1 MEMRNAIE
9 SSLLFLRKWGGN
21 MEKYFLI
28 AYSNIRKVK
37 WQTIATVV
45 LVFFAALM
53 LNLWLM
59 LSMDYKR
66 NFDRY
71 HDKLNAGHI
80 TLSIRSSSPDVKQFV
95 SETLEKDNR
104 TAEYGIKDA
113 MAASGSFDYNGG
125 NISTELIFFNKEE
138 AKKHKIEKIEILE
151 EGSQKSGIYL
161 PVIYSTDKNIKIGKT
176 INLKIGNKTIDYT
189 ICGFTNSVMAGSHNC
204 GFFAI
209 LLTEDKYKELE
220 EKGYAEKSYFVP
232 ARMKDKFGSEEFEAD
247 MKDQLSKAF
256 PKIYAASNSYAL
268 ISSSR
273 YISQMICSEIISAMA
288 FFITIIVLV
297 VISSN
302 VTNYIQENMK
312 NIGVL
317 KAEGYVSRQ
326 IVFSLL
332 VQFFGIT
339 FITAIAGAGFSYS
352 LFPAINT
359 MMVSQTGIPYKTRF
373 LPLPFILAVAFISG
387 TVLVVVWFS
396 SRRIKRIDP
405 VVAIRQGIQT
415 HNFKCNHIPLET
427 TNLPLHLALAIKTTF
442 AGIKQNIII
451 CITMLVLSL
460 ILVFSGLMATN
471 MIIDMEP
478 FINMIVGETA
488 DSSINIK
495 SSYRE
500 KFMKI
505 MEENSNVQKVYLY
518 NSLYVQHK
526 EGSVLMA
533 SISDDFSK
541 VNNQDVCIEG
551 RFPKYDNEIAIG
563 VKYAREKELKTG
575 DVIIFAA
582 DGKEAEYIISGFTQ
596 ISNNL
601 GKDCLLSSDGY
612 RRMGV
617 LQEENYYINL
627 EEDTDIDKFNKDTSK
642 KLGDGM
648 VSSVNISAVV
658 QGTGKVYVTLIT
670 IIVAGIIVLSLI
682 VVIFVMY
689 LLVRTMLN
697 SKQKDYGIMK
707 AMGYT
712 TGQLMLQTAAS
723 FMPAVIIS
731 TIIGIA
737 ISSIFINPLVAL
749 FLNGIGIV
757 KCTFKVSLVFN
768 ITAGA
773 GLVLFTFLAAC
784 LLSFKIRKNTPRA
797 LMSGE

>member
-1 MEMRNAIE
+1 M
-9 SSLLFLRKWGGN
+9 G
-21 MEKYFLI
+21 KYFLI
-28 AYSNIRKVK
+28 AHSNIRKAK

-53 LNLWLM
+53 LDLWLM

-71 HDKLNAGHI
+71 HDKLNSGHV
-80 TLSIRSSSPDVKQFV
+80 TLSVKNGSPEVKQFI
-95 SETLEKDNR
+95 SETLEKDSR
-104 TAEYGIKDA
+104 TTQFGVNEAVDA
-113 MAASGSFDYNGG
+113 TGSFNYNGG
-125 NISTELIFFNKEE
+125 NISTEFIFLNKEE
-138 AKKHKIEKIEILE
+138 AIKNKVERIEIVE
-151 EGSQKSGIYL
+151 EGNQKSGVYL
-161 PVIYSTDKNIKIGKT
+161 PVIYSTDKDIKAGET
-176 INLKIGNKTIDYT
+176 ISFEIGNRTIDYT

-204 GFFAI
+204 AFCAM

-220 EKGYAEKSYFVP
+220 ESGYAEKSYFVP
-232 ARMKDKFGSEEFEAD
+232 IRIKDKLGSEAFEAD
-247 MKDQLSKAF
+247 IKDKLSKTY
-256 PKIYAASNSYAL
+256 PQIYVASNSYAL

-273 YISQMICSEIISAMA
+273 YISQMICSEVISAMA
-288 FFITIIVLV
+288 FFITLIVLV

-326 IVFSLL
+326 IVSSLM
-332 VQFFGIT
+332 VQFFGIA
-339 FITAIAGAGFSYS
+339 FITAVSGAGFSYI

-373 LPLPFILAVAFISG
+373 LPLPFILAVAIISG
-387 TVLVVVWFS
+387 TILFVVWFS
-396 SRRIKRIDP
+396 SRRIKKIEP

-415 HNFKCNHIPLET
+415 HNFKRNPVPLET
-427 TNLPLHLALAIKTTF
+427 TKAPLHLALALKTTF
-442 AGIKQNIII
+442 SGVKQNIII

-460 ILVFSGLMATN
+460 IIVFSGLMVTN
-471 MIIDMEP
+471 MITDMEP
-478 FINMIVGETA
+478 FINMVVGETA

-495 SSYRE
+495 TGSRE
-500 KFMKI
+500 KFMQI
-505 MEENSNVQKVYLY
+505 MEDDSNVQKAYLY
-518 NSLYVQHK
+518 NSVNVQHK
-526 EGSVLMA
+526 KGSVLA
-533 SISDDFSK
+533 ATISDDFSK

-551 RFPKYDNEIAIG
+551 RFPKYDNEIALGI
-563 VKYAREKELKTG
+563 KYARQKGLKTG
-575 DVIIFAA
+575 DEIILTA
-582 DGKEAEYIISGFTQ
+582 DGKEAVYIISGFTQ

-612 RRMGV
+612 KRMGV

-627 EEDTDIDKFNKDTSK
+627 EDGTDIDKFNKDISRE
-642 KLGDGM
+642 LGDD
-648 VSSVNISAVV
+648 VINSVNIFAVV
-658 QGTGKVYVTLIT
+658 QGTGTVYVTLMK
-670 IIVAGIIVLSLI
+670 IIIAGILVLSLI
-682 VVIFVMY
+682 VIIFVMY

-707 AMGYT
+707 AIGYT
-712 TGQLMLQTAAS
+712 TRQLMLQTAAS

-731 TIIGIA
+731 TAAGIA
-737 ISSIFINPLVAL
+737 VSSIFINPVVAL

-757 KCTFKVSLVFN
+757 KCTFKISLVFN

-797 LMSGE
+797 LMAGE